1 MLLGALGLLLGNCVP
16 VFSAALLPQAS
27 GIALLLAACFLYLAA
42 LRMPAGFRRR
52 ASVVVAC
59 CLLGISYANHVAGL
73 RMQERLSAS
82 PPTQDIQITGE
93 IVGLPEPGADATR
106 LTLRVLRSPTP
117 LERVRISWY
126 DAPELKPGEQWQLRL
141 RLRRPHGEV
150 NPGGF
155 DFERYAAQH
164 RIAAVGYVLAHS
176 ENRKLA
182 EAHGVDALRERLS
195 AQIAQ
200 LLPPGRE
207 SALLRALSVG
217 DTRALTDADWELL
230 RATGIS
236 HLIAISGLHVT
247 LLATFGAGAGWLLS
261 WVFPQINRRLPR
273 PQLCAGAGLLCATAY
288 AALAGF
294 GVPALRTLLMLSAVL
309 LGVLL
314 RRVQTLWQ
322 GYALALVS
330 VLLWDP
336 LVVLSAGA
344 WLSFSAVAWLIV
356 LYGQRWPR
364 LGFARELIGAQ
375 VLMSVALFPLTLVF
389 FQQASLSAPFANL
402 LAVPVVS
409 LLIVPLVLAA
419 TVLLLTLPALAPPL
433 LDLAAAVF
441 SLLLSALDWFA
452 ARQYASLQFAN
463 PSTLAVGLAVLGAAW
478 LFAPRGVPWRYAA
491 ALLFVPLLLPKP
503 ADQLAEGSFEM
514 VVFDVGQGLSAL
526 VRTRDRTLLYD
537 TGPSYREGANAGDNI
552 VVPSLRELGVASLDR
567 LIVSHAD
574 ADHAGGL
581 SAVRNAFPDTP
592 IHTSAQAQIQPSSAC
607 QSGQSWIWNGVTFR
621 MLHPN
626 PGLPYRGNQSSC
638 VLKIHSAS
646 GSALLTGDIDSL
658 IEERLLRLE
667 HIHLP
672 AQLLIAAHHGSNGSN
687 SAAFLEAVAPDWVV
701 YPVGHQNRY
710 GFPRPQVQERVAKLN
725 AVQLS
730 TAQTGALRFRFN
742 ARSQRWEYEPWR
754 ARSEHWWREAH

>member
-1 MLLGALGLLLGNCVP
+1 MLPGALGLLLGICVP
-16 VFSAALLPQAS
+16 VFAAALLPLTS
-27 GIALLLAACFLYLAA
+27 GIALLLAACSLSIAA
-42 LRMPAGFRRR
+42 LRMPAR
-52 ASVVVAC
+52 ASRGVLLVAASF
-59 CLLGISYANHVAGL
+59 LLGVSYANHVAGL
-73 RMQERLSAS
+73 RMQQRLAAS
-82 PPTQDIQITGE
+82 VPVQDLPITGE
-93 IVGLPEPGADATR
+93 IVGLPEPSPEATR
-106 LTLRVLRSPTP
+106 FTLRVLHSPVALT
-117 LERVRISWY
+117 RVRISWY
-126 DAPELKPGEQWQLRL
+126 GAPALKPGERWQLRL

-155 DFERYAAQH
+155 DFERYAAQQQ
-164 RIAAVGYVLAHS
+164 IAAVGYVLAHS
-176 ENRKLA
+176 ENRKLGN
-182 EAHGVDALRERLS
+182 AHGVDALRERLS
-195 AQIAQ
+195 AQIAE
-200 LLPPGRE
+200 LLPPGRV

-230 RATGIS
+230 RATGIT

-261 WVFPQINRRLPR
+261 WAFPQMNRHLPR
-273 PQLCAGAGLLCATAY
+273 PQLCAGMGLLCATGY

-344 WLSFSAVAWLIV
+344 WLSFAAVAWLIV

-364 LGFARELIGAQ
+364 LGFVRELVGAQ
-375 VLMSVALFPLTLVF
+375 VLMSVALLPLTLVF

-433 LDLAAAVF
+433 LALAAGVF
-441 SLLLSALDWFA
+441 SVLLGALDWFA
-452 ARQYASLQFAN
+452 AGQYASVQFAA
-463 PSTLAVGLAVLGAAW
+463 PSALAVLLAVLGAAW
-478 LFAPRGVPWRYAA
+478 LFAPRGVPWRYAG
-491 ALLFVPLLLPKP
+491 ALLLLPLVLPKA
-503 ADQLAEGSFEM
+503 ADQLAEGSFELL
-514 VVFDVGQGLSAL
+514 VFDVGQGLSAL
-526 VRTRDRTLLYD
+526 VRTRDHTLLYD

-567 LIVSHAD
+567 VVVSHAD

-581 SAVRNAFPDTP
+581 TAVRRAFPNAP
-592 IHTSAQAQIQPSSAC
+592 IITSADAQIQPSTAC
-607 QSGQSWIWNGVTFR
+607 QSGQSWLWNGVKFR

-626 PGLPYRGNQSSC
+626 PGLPYRANQSSC
-638 VLKIHSAS
+638 VLKVQAGN
-646 GSALLTGDIDSL
+646 GSALLTGDIDSI
-658 IEERLLRLE
+658 IEERLLRLQSA
-667 HIHLP
+667 HLP
-672 AQLLIAAHHGSNGSN
+672 AELLLAAHHGSNGSN
-687 SAAFLEAVAPDWVV
+687 SAAFLEAVAPKWVI

-710 GFPRPQVQERVAKLN
+710 GFPRLQVQERVAKLN
-725 AVQLS
+725 ALQVLTS
-730 TAQTGALRFRFN
+730 QTGALRFRFS
-742 ARSQRWEYEPWR
+742 ARTQRWEYEPWR
-754 ARSEHWWREAH
+754 ARSQHWWREF